1 MEKAAIQRC
10 GEMIAAR
17 LTVEYLNQIEAGS
30 RRVVAGPVKDEWGVE
45 DMGPNKASRDI
56 FLCKSNQ
63 S

>member
-10 GEMIAAR
+10 GEMIATR
-17 LTVEYLNQIEAGS
+17 LTVQYLNQIEAGF
-30 RRVVAGPVKDEWGVE
+30 RQVVAGPVKDEWGVE

-56 FLCKSNQ
+56 SLSNQ